1 MPVCMILAV
10 NSNSKEHMMDGYSGK
25 PGLERDENGLY
36 LTDGEL
42 MLRVDFCE
50 MKDRIRQA
58 NLERELLVKAVA
70 VKGFKDRLKVL
81 DATAGL
87 GEDSFLLA
95 AAGFEVYMYEQD
107 EVIAA
112 LLDDGIR
119 RAQDTDDPDIPEEIR
134 IAAERL
140 HFSKGDSISAMHTLA
155 QDRTSGSEPR
165 TDTPGTPNDNITED
179 FFDVIY
185 LDPMFPER
193 KKSAAV
199 KKKFQLL
206 QQLERPEM
214 REKELFDAAVSLKPR
229 KVVIKRPIKG
239 PFLCGIKPEYS
250 VKGNSVRYDVVIPRG

>member
-1 MPVCMILAV
+1 
-10 NSNSKEHMMDGYSGK
+10 MMDGYSGK

-58 NLERELLVKAVA
+58 NLERELLVKAAA

-165 TDTPGTPNDNITED
+165 TDTLAQGKTFGSENGTDTPETPNDNITED

>member
-1 MPVCMILAV
+1 MSEPR
-10 NSNSKEHMMDGYSGK
+10 
-25 PGLERDENGLY
+25 LERDEKGLY

-42 MLRVDFCE
+42 ILKADFAE

-58 NLERELLVKAVA
+58 NLERELVVKAVS
-70 VKGFKDRLKVL
+70 VKGLKDGLKVM

-95 AAGFEVYMYEQD
+95 ASGYEVFMYEQD

-112 LLDDGIR
+112 LLEDAVL
-119 RAQDTDDPDIPEEIR
+119 RAQSGEDPEIPENVR
-134 IAAERL
+134 IAAERM
-140 HFSKGDSISAMHTLA
+140 HFTKGDSIDAMLA
-155 QDRTSGSEPR
+155 MGGKDERS
-165 TDTPGTPNDNITED
+165 
-179 FFDVIY
+179 FDVIY

-206 QQLERPEM
+206 HKLERPEM
-214 REKELFDAAVSLKPR
+214 REEELLKAAISVNPR
-229 KVVIKRPIKG
+229 KIVIKRPIKG

-250 VKGNSVRYDVVIPRG
+250 IKGNSVRYDIVIPR